1 MFMTSQYTRPLAI
14 ETSKYQLLRK
24 RLLDAYPD
32 TDADAITDT
41 LEGITDLHEMIAA
54 VIRSALVDEALVG
67 GLKRRLDEMRERQ
80 SRLETRAAK
89 KRQLALEA
97 MTDAGLSKLEQP
109 DFTASTRA
117 GTPSLVVLSED
128 AIPRAYWTPQPP
140 KLDRSGVLAE
150 LKRGADIPGA
160 SLSNPKVTLA
170 VRTK

>member
-1 MFMTSQYTRPLAI
+1 MLMTSQYTRPLAI

>member
-1 MFMTSQYTRPLAI
+1 MNLKSEALHYLRVRDALVSEWPHIDEETLA
-14 ETSKYQLLRK
+14 
-24 RLLDAYPD
+24 
-32 TDADAITDT
+32 DT

-54 VIRSALVDEALVG
+54 VIRSALVDEALLG
-67 GLKRRLDEMRERQ
+67 GLKRRLDELRERQ

-140 KLDRSGVLAE
+140 KLDRSGDLAE